1 MEKQQ
6 QEFFAVVRVSLK
18 NSIATEIRVG
28 RFRAPHAGPVF
39 RAVCSWKKTIRQ
51 NDPLVRDC
59 QIESIRPERPSNVD
73 EDAIED
79 ITEAIGSQRAT
90 KIIAFFEDLP
100 RRRQSQGK
108 AASAAL

>member
-18 NSIATEIRVG
+18 NSLATEIRVG

-39 RAVCSWKKTIRQ
+39 RAVCCWRKTIRK
-51 NDPLVRDC
+51 NDRLVRDC
-59 QIESIRPERPSNVD
+59 QIESIKPERPSNI
-73 EDAIED
+73 EESAIED
-79 ITEAIGSQRAT
+79 IGEIIGPLRMSQ
-90 KIIAFFEDLP
+90 IIAFFENLP
-100 RRRQSQGK
+100 RRRQLQGK